1 MICYDIVSDR
11 RRNRIMRI
19 LKGFG
24 MAVQKSV
31 FECWLTENQLKVLI
45 QRLKKEIK
53 ESEDSI
59 RFYTLC
65 SDCKSMIQLL
75 GIGRVFEEEIVK
87 VV

>member
-1 MICYDIVSDR
+1 
-11 RRNRIMRI
+11 MRI

-31 FECWLTENQLKVLI
+31 FECWLTENQLKVLM
-45 QRLKKEIK
+45 QRLKKEMK

-65 SDCKSMIQLL
+65 SDCKGMIQLL